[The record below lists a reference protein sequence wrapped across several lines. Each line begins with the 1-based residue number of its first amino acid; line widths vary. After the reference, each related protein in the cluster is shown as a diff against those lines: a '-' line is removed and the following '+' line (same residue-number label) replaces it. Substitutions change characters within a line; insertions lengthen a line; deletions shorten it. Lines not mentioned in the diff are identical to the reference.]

1 MTDNSKISFSTGE
14 RLTTAQKERNQ
25 KQWFKKQL
33 DSLDI
38 ITSSSGGF
46 FYNRNNGEHSEY
58 DRMQSNYDLFNN
70 KINKSDFAYVCQP
83 FGREIGEMPAEFNN
97 KDIVSGKVK
106 ALLGMEM
113 NRPFAYKSIAINS
126 EATTRREQEEFNMI
140 REYVVSEIT
149 KPIRAKLEQEAMA
162 QTKGRELT
170 EEEQQQ
176 VRQQVEEQMKAMTPE
191 EVKLYMEREHQDPA
205 EVLSRQILEYLI
217 KVEDIPMKFNKG
229 WKHSLISGKEVY
241 WIGSI
246 RGNPVLKI
254 INPLRFDY
262 DRSSEVDYIEDSE
275 WACHET
281 FMSPTDIIK
290 VFGDEFTAVELEEI
304 MEDSNTGSSLDFSF
318 RSDSSKYSGI
328 RVFHGEW
335 KSLKPIK
342 FLKYID
348 NESGAIEEILV
359 DESYKLNKEAGDLE
373 LITEWIPTKYEGY
386 RIGKDKY
393 AFLREVPGQHT
404 DMNKLWECKL
414 SYVGAVYDNMNST
427 TTSLVDRMKFYQYLY
442 NIIWY
447 RIELLAASDKGKAIL
462 LNANLIPKSSGLDV
476 EKWLYM
482 LEANKLGLLNPNEE
496 GNRGADIAS
505 AVKEV
510 DMSMVSDIQKYIQLL
525 EYIEKRCGESVG
537 ITKQV
542 EGQISSQDA
551 VRNTQ
556 QALIQSANILEPYF
570 EVHNNIKRN
579 VLQILIDTAKSV
591 YSESQPSHLSYVLDD
606 MSVKLLQIDYDLL
619 ENSTYGI
626 FVSNSMKSD
635 QALQMV
641 QQLSHAAMQNQKIE
655 LSDVI
660 KIMKS
665 DSIQEAEEL
674 LKKAEKE
681 RIEREQQMQQQQID
695 AQQKE
700 AQAQR
705 EWQEKIMDKQHAHK
719 MEEIQLKGEL
729 DLQEQAM
736 LSVGFNEDKDLDKD
750 GVPDVLEIYKAGADV
765 SIKERN
771 LKLQEDKLEQQKKE
785 HEDNVKLE
793 NKKIES
799 QILKNKVSTK

>member
-1 MTDNSKISFSTGE
+1 
-14 RLTTAQKERNQ
+14 
-25 KQWFKKQL
+25 
-33 DSLDI
+33 
-38 ITSSSGGF
+38 
-46 FYNRNNGEHSEY
+46 
-58 DRMQSNYDLFNN
+58 
-70 KINKSDFAYVCQP
+70 
-83 FGREIGEMPAEFNN
+83 
-97 KDIVSGKVK
+97 
-106 ALLGMEM
+106 
-113 NRPFAYKSIAINS
+113 
-126 EATTRREQEEFNMI
+126 
-140 REYVVSEIT
+140 
-149 KPIRAKLEQEAMA
+149 
-162 QTKGRELT
+162 
-170 EEEQQQ
+170 
-176 VRQQVEEQMKAMTPE
+176 
-191 EVKLYMEREHQDPA
+191 
-205 EVLSRQILEYLI
+205 
-217 KVEDIPMKFNKG
+217 
-229 WKHSLISGKEVY
+229 
-241 WIGSI
+241 
-246 RGNPVLKI
+246 
-254 INPLRFDY
+254 
-262 DRSSEVDYIEDSE
+262 
-275 WACHET
+275 
-281 FMSPTDIIK
+281 
-290 VFGDEFTAVELEEI
+290 
-304 MEDSNTGSSLDFSF
+304 
-318 RSDSSKYSGI
+318 
-328 RVFHGEW
+328 
-335 KSLKPIK
+335 
-342 FLKYID
+342 
-348 NESGAIEEILV
+348 
-359 DESYKLNKEAGDLE
+359 
-373 LITEWIPTKYEGY
+373 
-386 RIGKDKY
+386 
-393 AFLREVPGQHT
+393 
-404 DMNKLWECKL
+404 
-414 SYVGAVYDNMNST
+414 MNST

-606 MSVKLLQIDYDLL
+606 MSVRLLQIDYDLL

-705 EWQEKIMDKQHAHK
+705 EWQEKIMDKEHVNK
-719 MEEIQLKGEL
+719 MEEIEKKGEL
-729 DLQEQAM
+729 ELQKQAM